1 MNLTLKGFFNMV
13 TYFKSHSY
21 SVINRSIRME
31 QEEERA
37 DDSVTE
43 ELGVGGTFYFM
54 VIRSMTRQ
62 IKILFLSKLPLY
74 IGLLSMNL

>member
-1 MNLTLKGFFNMV
+1 
-13 TYFKSHSY
+13 
-21 SVINRSIRME
+21 ME

-37 DDSVTE
+37 DDSVTDE
-43 ELGVGGTFYFM
+43 WGGGGDFLLM

>member
-1 MNLTLKGFFNMV
+1 
-13 TYFKSHSY
+13 
-21 SVINRSIRME
+21 ME

-43 ELGVGGTFYFM
+43 ELGGETFYLM
-54 VIRSMTRQ
+54 VIRSMARQ
-62 IKILFLSKLPLY
+62 IKILFLSKLPMY

>member
-1 MNLTLKGFFNMV
+1 
-13 TYFKSHSY
+13 
-21 SVINRSIRME
+21 ME

-43 ELGVGGTFYFM
+43 ELAVAGGGGTFYFM
-54 VIRSMTRQ
+54 VIRSKTRQ

-74 IGLLSMNL
+74 TGLLSMNL